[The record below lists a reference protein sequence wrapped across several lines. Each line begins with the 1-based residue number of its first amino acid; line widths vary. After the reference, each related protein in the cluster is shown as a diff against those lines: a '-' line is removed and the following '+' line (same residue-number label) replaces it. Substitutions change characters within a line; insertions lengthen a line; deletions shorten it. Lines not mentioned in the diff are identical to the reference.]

1 MTTARD
7 TTPAIKGAASRRFS
21 WLILLSGLLGLAA
34 SAQLT
39 LDKIRLIENPAFQPN
54 CNINPIISCG
64 SVMRTEQAE
73 VFGFPNP
80 ILGLAAFGALAAIG
94 AGLLAGASYRRWF
107 WLALQ
112 GGSLVGLAFVAWLIR
127 QALYEIGALCP
138 YCMVVWAVVITLFWS
153 TTIHNIR
160 TGILPTPPTI
170 RRLAALNHQWLVPA
184 AGFLLIGLLILTR
197 FWYYW
202 STLL

>member
-1 MTTARD
+1 MTTAR
-7 TTPAIKGAASRRFS
+7 TTPTGASRRFS

-107 WLALQ
+107 WLSLQ
-112 GGSLVGLAFVAWLIR
+112 AGSLVGLGFVAWLIR

-153 TTIHNIR
+153 TTVHNVR
-160 TGILPTPPTI
+160 TGILPSPPAV
-170 RRLAALNHQWLVPA
+170 RRLAALGHQWLVPA
-184 AGFLLIGLLILTR
+184 AGFLLIALLILTR

>member
-1 MTTARD
+1 MTTAR
-7 TTPAIKGAASRRFS
+7 TTPSAPVGASRGFS
-21 WLILLSGLLGLAA
+21 WLILLSGLIGLAA

-39 LDKIRLIENPAFQPN
+39 LDKIRLIENPAYQPN

-64 SVMRTEQAE
+64 SVMRTDQAE
-73 VFGFPNP
+73 AFGFPNP
-80 ILGLAAFGALAAIG
+80 IIGLAAFGALAAIG
-94 AGLLAGASYRRWF
+94 AGLLAGASYRRWL
-107 WLALQ
+107 WLSLQ
-112 GGSLVGLAFVAWLIR
+112 GGALLGLGFVAWLID

-153 TTIHNIR
+153 TTVHNLR
-160 TGILPTPPTI
+160 TGVLPAPASI
-170 RRLAALNHQWLVPA
+170 RRLAALRHQWLVPA
-184 AGFLLIGLLILTR
+184 AGFLLIALLILTR

>member
-1 MTTARD
+1 MTTAR
-7 TTPAIKGAASRRFS
+7 TTPSAPVGASRGLS
-21 WLILLSGLLGLAA
+21 WLILLSGLIGLAA

-39 LDKIRLIENPAFQPN
+39 LDKIRLIENPAYQPN

-64 SVMRTEQAE
+64 SIMRTDQAE
-73 VFGFPNP
+73 AFGFPNP
-80 ILGLAAFGALAAIG
+80 IIGLAAFGALAAIG
-94 AGLLAGASYRRWF
+94 AGLLAGASYRRWL
-107 WLALQ
+107 WLSLQ
-112 GGSLVGLAFVAWLIR
+112 GGALLGLGFVAWLID

-153 TTIHNIR
+153 TTVHNLR
-160 TGILPTPPTI
+160 TGVLPAPASV
-170 RRLAALNHQWLVPA
+170 RRLAALPHQWLVPV
-184 AGFLLIGLLILTR
+184 AGFLVIALLILTR